1 MIVEDRNTNTTGAQ
15 LTGITTKRVGS
26 KLSSIAKSI
35 RDGKVKTLIVF
46 GEDVTKYGI
55 DSNLLN
61 NVTLIVSDILPNE
74 TTKLADYLLPG
85 CAHAEK
91 RGTFTNVKGRVQKF
105 MKALEPPGD
114 ALPEWEVLHELV
126 HNVTGLDGFKS
137 IEGLFNHMAGE
148 VKSFKEAELT
158 WAGLGDLGA
167 DVKL

>member
-35 RDGKVKTLIVF
+35 SDGRVKTLIVF

-55 DSNLLN
+55 DSKLLKK
-61 NVTLIVSDILPNE
+61 VTLIVSDILPNE

-91 RGTFTNVKGRVQKF
+91 RGMTASAFATLWVLNNSIVTSVLAGPRTMVHWNGY
-105 MKALEPPGD
+105 LD
-114 ALPEWEVLHELV
+114 ALNYTFSAEDEALV
-126 HNVTGLDGFKS
+126 DKLVAPGHPSTPGYNDPQYG
-137 IEGLFNHMAGE
+137 IEGRPART
-148 VKSFKEAELT
+148 S
-158 WAGLGDLGA
+158 
-167 DVKL
+167 

>member
-1 MIVEDRNTNTTGAQ
+1 
-15 LTGITTKRVGS
+15 
-26 KLSSIAKSI
+26 
-35 RDGKVKTLIVF
+35 
-46 GEDVTKYGI
+46 
-55 DSNLLN
+55 
-61 NVTLIVSDILPNE
+61 
-74 TTKLADYLLPG
+74 
-85 CAHAEK
+85 
-91 RGTFTNVKGRVQKF
+91 

-137 IEGLFNHMAGE
+137 IEGLFNQMAGE